1 MEQVREQN
9 NELRRRTQVMVFP
22 LAAPL
27 ISFAVLPVACN
38 PYGAGGGADYWRAAS
53 RQRSAA
59 DPSTSILTTRDSSIV
74 SALDHRLLRCE
85 NRHRCWPLSS
95 SRCSMSRQRL
105 LLRGLLPSAA
115 LFYLNYIALPSYVYS
130 FPPQPDLFPA
140 YPRPPPS
147 APSILPPPFPSGE
160 QNVRLSLPAGDGWG
174 GGSGRGAREDAEQG
188 RRRRA

>member
-1 MEQVREQN
+1 MDPWQKLNIGCELYVSIVLFKCERWKSESDMYHAQEMEQVREQN

-74 SALDHRLLRCE
+74 SARSIVVCYDVKIGTDA
-85 NRHRCWPLSS
+85 
-95 SRCSMSRQRL
+95 
-105 LLRGLLPSAA
+105 GL
-115 LFYLNYIALPSYVYS
+115 
-130 FPPQPDLFPA
+130 
-140 YPRPPPS
+140 
-147 APSILPPPFPSGE
+147 
-160 QNVRLSLPAGDGWG
+160 
-174 GGSGRGAREDAEQG
+174 
-188 RRRRA
+188 